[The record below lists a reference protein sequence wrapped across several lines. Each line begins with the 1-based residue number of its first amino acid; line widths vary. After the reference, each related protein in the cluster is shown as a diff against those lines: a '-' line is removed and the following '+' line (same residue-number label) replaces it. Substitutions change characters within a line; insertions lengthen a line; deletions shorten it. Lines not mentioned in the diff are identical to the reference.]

1 MSNVRGKISIDVQFA
16 DSTTSAGVQSLKT
29 ITLQDTTEY
38 TSGKVAIVTGTVGTT
53 EVTVATIISTLP
65 YRDASGSQVSFS
77 SFDRIAMSGSQ
88 AIILGGIGTYGGISV
103 RSAAGS
109 VAVCDLPPMPLIW
122 PATNSLNMR
131 TTAGTASY
139 TLVLYGE

>member
-38 TSGKVAIVTGTVGTT
+38 TSGKVAIVTGTVGT
-53 EVTVATIISTLP
+53 ATQGVDTSRYLN
-65 YRDASGSQVSFS
+65 ASGNPVTFSTISRIALQSPTQVRLSSGFSLLAVSKNNQLSITSNVLNNDSPGTLVLNSFS
-77 SFDRIAMSGSQ
+77 
-88 AIILGGIGTYGGISV
+88 
-103 RSAAGS
+103 
-109 VAVCDLPPMPLIW
+109 
-122 PATNSLNMR
+122 
-131 TTAGTASY
+131 GTASY